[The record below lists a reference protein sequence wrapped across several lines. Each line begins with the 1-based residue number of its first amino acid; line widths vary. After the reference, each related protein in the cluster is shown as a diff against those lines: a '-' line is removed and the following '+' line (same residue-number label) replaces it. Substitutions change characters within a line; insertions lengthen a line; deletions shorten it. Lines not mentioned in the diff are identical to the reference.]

1 MENQSFI
8 GSMMAYSLMC
18 PWMVAV
24 NIWLGK
30 RGFYRTSASRLCL
43 ELLKAPVIKQQL
55 KLNYI
60 SDLGQS
66 AWTF

>member
-1 MENQSFI
+1 MENQSCI

-24 NIWLGK
+24 NIRLGT
-30 RGFYRTSASRLCL
+30 RFYRNSASHLCL

-55 KLNYI
+55 KLKFRFRSKCVNFLI
-60 SDLGQS
+60 I
-66 AWTF
+66 

>member
-1 MENQSFI
+1 MENQSFV

-30 RGFYRTSASRLCL
+30 RGFYRNSASHLCL
-43 ELLKAPVIKQQL
+43 ELLKAPVIKQKL
-55 KLNYI
+55 RLNYS